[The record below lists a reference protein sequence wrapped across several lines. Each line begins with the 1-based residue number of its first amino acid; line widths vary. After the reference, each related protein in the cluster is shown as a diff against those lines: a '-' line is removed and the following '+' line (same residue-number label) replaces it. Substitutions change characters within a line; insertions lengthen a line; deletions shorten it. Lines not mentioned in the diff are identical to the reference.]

1 MEKLHSFRYYILLF
15 IIVALA
21 FSFKGIQKAIVVD
34 NSLEVWFLEND
45 PSVKDYNE
53 FKEKFGNDEII
64 MLMLKDKQ
72 SMLNKEQCLKLKE
85 ISEALQAIPE
95 VKAVFSAAD
104 QEVIEM
110 GLLGPK
116 KRKLTEQTS
125 IENIRA
131 YFNKNQSLKKQYF
144 SSDEKSTRV
153 IIVLK
158 NIENFDAERGRII
171 NNIKQTTDKIAG
183 KESTFWG
190 GIGIIYEGLNQ
201 LSANDFGKFLGIG
214 YLAMFLIIIYLYR
227 SIWVV
232 LHALLTVSLST
243 YFCLAVYGFFG
254 YQLNIMTSLLPTIFV
269 LLGVMDTLHIY
280 NERNNLIREGLSPKE
295 SAFKAMI
302 KEIRPCLFT
311 SLTTMAGFLAL
322 MSSPMSILRSFG
334 LFAAFGIGLCFIF
347 TYILGIFFLPVAT
360 AHSPSEVNITKS
372 LIKLEYV
379 VNYRKYWVLGIYVVL
394 FMVCFY
400 GITQI
405 KTDTETMSYFPAD
418 HEVITDHYTIEE
430 SFGAYMPLELSLQSN
445 KENINSA
452 NTIKKCE
459 SFANNIL
466 TNKIADDI
474 NGYYTFLKETNTILP
489 NSLKDDTTAS
499 FQKSSYYF
507 KWLNPTLYQYYINEE
522 SNTARITL
530 FGKIPSASELTQKTN
545 DALGIA
551 KNIFGND
558 YTIKAGGYQPM
569 YSKIANYTVQSQ
581 VYSIIIAFIAIFI
594 LIWIFINDFKL
605 ALIAIVTN
613 AFPIACIFGTMG
625 LLNYQLDLATASIAA
640 ICLSFCVDDT
650 IHFLYHYKRIR
661 NAKQDSSIKIKT
673 IKHVGAA
680 IVMTSVVLFVGYILL
695 LFGSLKTVY
704 YFGLLTSIAIVTALI
719 AQLTLQSVL
728 LTFLEGKNN
737 QG

>member
-1 MEKLHSFRYYILLF
+1 MLKKLHSFRYYILLL
-15 IIVALA
+15 IIIGIALG
-21 FSFKGIQKAIVVD
+21 FKSIQKAIIVD

-72 SMLNKEQCLKLKE
+72 SMLNKEQCLKLKN
-85 ISEALQAIPE
+85 ISDGIQAISE

-110 GLLGPK
+110 GFLGPK
-116 KRKLTEQTS
+116 KRKLLQQTS
-125 IENIRA
+125 TENIRA
-131 YFNKNQSLKKQYF
+131 YFNRNTSLKKQYF
-144 SSDEKSTRV
+144 SADERSTRI

-171 NNIKQTTDKIAG
+171 NKIKQTTDEIAG
-183 KESTFWG
+183 TDKTFWG

-243 YFCLAVYGFFG
+243 YFCLVLYGYFG

-280 NERNNLIREGLSPKE
+280 NERNNLIREGLSPKD

-302 KEIRPCLFT
+302 KEVRPCLFT

-334 LFAAFGIGLCFIF
+334 LFAAIGIGLCFVF
-347 TYILGIFFLPVAT
+347 TYLLGLFFLPVAN
-360 AHSPSEVNITKS
+360 AHSPSEIKITKTV
-372 LIKLEYV
+372 INLEKSV
-379 VNYRKYWVLGIYVVL
+379 TARKYWVLGLYIVL
-394 FMVCFY
+394 FSVCIY
-400 GITQI
+400 GITLI
-405 KTDTETMSYFPAD
+405 KTDTETMGYFPKD
-418 HEVITDHYTIEE
+418 HEVIKDHYTIEE
-430 SFGAYMPLELSLQSN
+430 SFGAYMPLELSLYSKN
-445 KENINSA
+445 ENIKSA
-452 NTIKKCE
+452 NTVQKCE
-459 SFANNIL
+459 AFANKIL
-466 TNKIADDI
+466 TSKVAENI

-489 NSLKDDTTAS
+489 SSLKDDTS
-499 FQKSSYYF
+499 VSYVKSAYYF
-507 KWLNPTLYQYYINEE
+507 NWLNPTLYQYYLNDS

-545 DALGIA
+545 EALSIA
-551 KNIFGND
+551 NNIFGNN

-594 LIWIFINDFKL
+594 LIWIFIKDFKL
-605 ALIAIVTN
+605 AIISIITN

-650 IHFLYHYKRIR
+650 IHYMYHYKRIR
-661 NAKQDSSIKIKT
+661 TAEGILNLRIKT
-673 IKHVGAA
+673 LNHVGAA
-680 IVMTSVVLFVGYILL
+680 IVMTSIVLFVGYILL

-704 YFGLLTSIAIVTALI
+704 YFGLLTSIAIAAALI

-728 LTFLEGKNN
+728 LMLLEKKND
-737 QG
+737 